1 MQRLAVAHLIG
12 LNAPSK
18 SSLLTCTVS
27 PFHLKLE
34 AFWAAVRTPRGD
46 QLNLYARGLLA
57 ASGAGSPPHTE
68 VNDVIFP
75 PETSHQSTNQ
85 PTNQQSTTTT
95 TFVTD
100 RQHRTRSGTNRGTLS
115 LHIIDHHFG

>member
-1 MQRLAVAHLIG
+1 MQSVAVAHLIG

-27 PFHLKLE
+27 PSHLKVE
-34 AFWAAVRTPRGD
+34 AFWAAVKTPLGD

-75 PETSHQSTNQ
+75 PVTNHQSTNQ
-85 PTNQQSTTTT
+85 PTNQPSATHSLNQPTIS
-95 TFVTD
+95 
-100 RQHRTRSGTNRGTLS
+100 HSLS
-115 LHIIDHHFG
+115 